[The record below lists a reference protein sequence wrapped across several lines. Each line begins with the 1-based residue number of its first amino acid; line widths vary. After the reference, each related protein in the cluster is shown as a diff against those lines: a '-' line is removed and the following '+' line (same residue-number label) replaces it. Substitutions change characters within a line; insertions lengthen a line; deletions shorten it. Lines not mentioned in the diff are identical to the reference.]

1 MIAAET
7 VEHRLGKVR
16 VLVPAL
22 ACVAERGGER
32 DHDETTCIHL
42 ELIAKE
48 ELDKVTAALDV
59 EVLNKDC

>member
-7 VEHRLGKVR
+7 IEHRLGKVR
-16 VLVPAL
+16 ALIAAL

-32 DHDETTCIHL
+32 DADQTTCIHL

-48 ELDKVTAALDV
+48 ELDKVTEALGV